1 MAKGGVVLF
10 ICVGNTCRSQMAE
23 ALFNHYAPKVWKA
36 ISAGTEP
43 GREVH
48 PLALKA
54 LKEAGIDHSQGKPKP
69 LTSDMIARASR
80 VIAVCTEAEAC
91 PVVPPGKKMEH
102 WGIDDPVQHPDLAT
116 YGQTRDIIKEK
127 VLQLIQEL
135 KDES

>member
-1 MAKGGVVLF
+1 MAEGGLVLF

-23 ALFNHYAPKVWKA
+23 ALFHNYAPRGWKA
-36 ISAGTEP
+36 VSAGTAP
-43 GREVH
+43 GKEVH

-54 LKEAGIDHSQGKPKP
+54 LEEIGIDHSQGKPKP
-69 LTSDMIARASR
+69 LTPDMIARASR

-91 PVVPPGKKMEH
+91 PALPPGKRIEH
-102 WGIDDPVQHPDLAT
+102 WGIADPVQHPDLAT